1 MTFSSTLRRLGTC
14 LSVAAL
20 ISGAALLSS
29 CNSSG
34 SSTKDSASSGTSGQ
48 GYYSGPALDTMT
60 SNPNRLVTI
69 ETKQGIIKLQLF
81 DKIAPKHVAHMIELV
96 KSGFYNGLTFHRV
109 IPDFMIQG
117 GDPNS
122 RDEDLS
128 NDGYGDPSL
137 QKVQA
142 EFSKLE
148 HKRGILS
155 AARSTDPHSA
165 TSQFF
170 ICHANAPSLNGKYSI
185 YGQVVQGME
194 VVDKI
199 AKLPHI
205 TGDNPG
211 KEGLIIRMTVSE

>member
-1 MTFSSTLRRLGTC
+1 MTFSSSLRRIGTR

-29 CNSSG
+29 CG
-34 SSTKDSASSGTSGQ
+34 SSSSDIKATGPIVEKG
-48 GYYSGPALDTMT
+48 GYYTGPALDTMT

-96 KSGFYNGLTFHRV
+96 KSGFYNGLTFHRI
-109 IPDFMIQG
+109 IPGFMIQG

-122 RDEDLS
+122 RDEDLG

-170 ICHANAPSLNGKYSI
+170 ICHASAPSLNGKYSI
-185 YGQVVQGME
+185 YGQVVDGMD

-199 AKLPHI
+199 AQLPKI

-211 KEGLIIRMTVSE
+211 KEALIIRMTINE